1 MLWYGCS
8 EVACLRKVLSQ
19 HSLSASCP
27 ILLCMMFRA
36 DHDLTWRY
44 REEVRD
50 VEIVTLLYLRLV
62 LAMAVGTL
70 VKPVPV
76 MLT

>member
-1 MLWYGCS
+1 
-8 EVACLRKVLSQ
+8 
-19 HSLSASCP
+19 
-27 ILLCMMFRA
+27 MMFRA